1 MLIRTARLLTAL
13 ARADDKLEWLAGKA
27 AWRGFRA
34 RMPVEHEANRA
45 FDLLHGTDTA
55 EEACL
60 IASGVPPEQAPGGNG
75 VYRPLWEGMF
85 HTALKSLGTPIDGY
99 TFVDLGCGKGKL
111 LLMAAGYPFARIAGI
126 EFAPALRATAERNI
140 ARFRTRHPAAPP
152 IEAVLG
158 DARHWQLPAG
168 PVVALIFNS
177 FDPGTTREV
186 MRGIDRE
193 AMRQEPLFVIY
204 VNVRRVAEIGDGF
217 AGLTRLKRVRA
228 TRRMLILGNAAARES
243 QKRRGPLKGPLR

>member
-1 MLIRTARLLTAL
+1 MLLRTARLLTAF
-13 ARADDKLEWLAGKA
+13 ARADDKLDWLADKA

-34 RMPVEHEANRA
+34 RLRVEREANRA

-60 IASGVPPEQAPGGNG
+60 IASGVTPERARGGNG

-85 HTALKSLGTPIDGY
+85 HTALAGLDTPFGGY

-111 LLMAAGYPFARIAGI
+111 LLMGAGYPFARIVGI
-126 EFAPALRATAERNI
+126 EFAPSLLATAQRNI
-140 ARFRTRHPAAPP
+140 ERFRAVHPEAPP

-158 DARHWQLPAG
+158 DARHWQLPPG

-177 FDPGTTREV
+177 FDPATTREV

-193 AMRQEPLFVIY
+193 AARAEPLFVLY
-204 VNVRRVAEIGDGF
+204 VNLRRVAEAGDGF
-217 AGLTRLKRVRA
+217 AGLMRLKRVQA
-228 TRRMLILGNAAARES
+228 TRRLLVFANTAAQVA
-243 QKRRGPLKGPLR
+243 QKRRGPFR

>member
-1 MLIRTARLLTAL
+1 MLIRTARLLTAFV
-13 ARADDKLEWLAGKA
+13 RADDKLDWLAGKA

-34 RMPVEHEANRA
+34 RLPAEHEANRA
-45 FDLLHGTDTA
+45 FDRLHGTDTA

-60 IASGVPPEQAPGGNG
+60 IASGVPAEQAPGGNG

-85 HTALKSLGTPIDGY
+85 HTALESLGTPIDGY

-111 LLMAAGYPFARIAGI
+111 LLMAAGYPFARITGI
-126 EFAPALRATAERNI
+126 EFAPALMATAERNI
-140 ARFRTRHPAAPP
+140 ERFRTHHPTAPP

-158 DARHWQLPAG
+158 DARHWQLPPG

-177 FDPGTTREV
+177 FDPATTREV
-186 MRGIDRE
+186 MRGVDRE
-193 AMRQEPLFVIY
+193 ATRAEPLFVIY

-217 AGLTRLKRVRA
+217 AGLTRLKLVQA
-228 TRRMLILGNAAARES
+228 TRRMLILGNAAAQES
-243 QKRRGPLKGPLR
+243 QKRRGP